1 MINCIYIPET
11 GPALHCQLDNA
22 DKLQSIYNAL
32 SCTYIDVVSVQSF
45 GIDLELIVDDCG
57 LLTGRPRNMLASWI
71 YGHTIV
77 GPALL
82 CADHDTGDG
91 RDICDMPLGY
101 LETVKRMINKVGGYD
116 DPPMQSSIGGSNN
129 GMV

>member
-22 DKLQSIYNAL
+22 DTLQSIYNAL
-32 SCTYIDVVSVQSF
+32 SCTYIDVVRVQSF

-57 LLTGRPRNMLASWI
+57 LLTDRPLNKLASWI
-71 YGHTIV
+71 YGQTIV

-82 CADHDTGDG
+82 CADYDKGDV
-91 RDICDMPLGY
+91 RDICDMPSGY

-116 DPPMQSSIGGSNN
+116 NPPEIKSVGCRR
-129 GMV
+129 

>member
-1 MINCIYIPET
+1 MINCIFIPET
-11 GPALHCQLDNA
+11 GPVRHYLLDQT
-22 DKLQSIYNAL
+22 DIVQSILTAL
-32 SCTYIDVVSVQSF
+32 QCSYYDVVRVQSF

-57 LLTGRPRNMLASWI
+57 LLTGRPRNMLASWM

-82 CADHDTGDG
+82 CADCDTGDG

-116 DPPMQSSIGGSNN
+116 DPPMQTSIGGNTN